1 MIIRKEESMDIEQKL
16 RTFIVDHLALQEETI
31 HLKADDPIFELGF
44 VDSLFA
50 MQLIGFIQ
58 NEFQVEIENADLDL
72 ANFRSID
79 RMAAFIREKK
89 GG

>member
-1 MIIRKEESMDIEQKL
+1 MDIKQKL
-16 RTFIVDHLALQEETI
+16 RTFIEDHLAVQEENVQ
-31 HLKADDPIFELGF
+31 LRDGDPIFELGF

-58 NEFQVEIENADLDL
+58 NEFQVEIESADLDL
-72 ANFRSID
+72 ANFHSID

-89 GG
+89 NG

>member
-1 MIIRKEESMDIEQKL
+1 MDTKQKL
-16 RTFIVDHLALQEETI
+16 RIFIEDHLAVQEENVQ
-31 HLKADDPIFELGF
+31 LKDDDSLFELGF

-50 MQLIGFIQ
+50 MQLISFIQ
-58 NEFQVEIENADLDL
+58 NEFQIEIENADLDL

-89 GG
+89 RG